1 MSVETEEKLYQERV
15 AIHPKSVK
23 GAFRTFKTGVLV
35 LAYAVFFLLPW
46 LRWDRGDG
54 PSQAVL
60 FDIPGRRF
68 YIFDLI
74 VHPQDIYWLAGAL
87 IIFAWLLFFV
97 TGVVGRAFCGYFCFQ
112 TLWTDAFMFIE
123 RWVQGDRQKRI
134 NIDKIPWNAEKIRK
148 KGLTWAAWLVFAWI
162 TGFTFTAYWTDAPG
176 LLGDFFTGHAAS
188 AAYITIG
195 LLTAIT
201 FVVAGFVR
209 EQVCIY
215 MCPYS
220 RFQTVMFDKETLIP
234 SYDYKRGEGETGR
247 AHLGRGLKTREE
259 RQAAGHGDCVDC
271 GLCVQVCPT
280 GIDIRNG
287 LQIAC
292 INCGLCIDACN
303 EIMDKQGW
311 ERGLIR
317 YASEQEIET
326 GVKPRVFKPKTIGY
340 GLAILVVI
348 GLLAYGVL
356 HQAPMDFSVNQVR
369 NPLAVT
375 LADGRVQNSYEIK
388 INNKVPRPLR
398 LDLGVEGLADAEIE
412 IAGGKKDIEVPS
424 DKLLRLLVR
433 VKLPEGA
440 KGTQQNFRFVLTDKD
455 GQIEPVAM
463 NATFNMPR

>member
-1 MSVETEEKLYQERV
+1 
-15 AIHPKSVK
+15 
-23 GAFRTFKTGVLV
+23 
-35 LAYAVFFLLPW
+35 
-46 LRWDRGDG
+46 
-54 PSQAVL
+54 
-60 FDIPGRRF
+60 
-68 YIFDLI
+68 
-74 VHPQDIYWLAGAL
+74 
-87 IIFAWLLFFV
+87 
-97 TGVVGRAFCGYFCFQ
+97 

-134 NIDKIPWNAEKIRK
+134 NIDKMPWNAEKIRK
-148 KGLTWAAWLVFAWI
+148 KGLTWASWLVFAWI
-162 TGFTFTAYWTDAPG
+162 TGFTFTAYWTDAYG
-176 LLGDFFTGHAAS
+176 LVTDFFTGQ
-188 AAYITIG
+188 AAYAAYFTIG
-195 LLTAIT
+195 FLTLTT

-234 SYDYKRGEGETGR
+234 SYDYKRGEGEAGR
-247 AHLGRGLKTREE
+247 AHLGRGLRTQEE
-259 RQAAGHGDCVDC
+259 RHAAGHGDCIDC

-340 GLAILVVI
+340 GLAILVVTGFLI
-348 GLLAYGVL
+348 YGIL

-388 INNKVPRPLR
+388 INNKISHPLR
-398 LDLGVEGLADAEIE
+398 LDLGVEGLRDAEIE

-440 KGTQQNFRFVLTDKD
+440 KGAQQNFRFVLTDKD
-455 GQIEPVAM
+455 GQLAPVTM
-463 NATFNMPR
+463 HATFNMPR